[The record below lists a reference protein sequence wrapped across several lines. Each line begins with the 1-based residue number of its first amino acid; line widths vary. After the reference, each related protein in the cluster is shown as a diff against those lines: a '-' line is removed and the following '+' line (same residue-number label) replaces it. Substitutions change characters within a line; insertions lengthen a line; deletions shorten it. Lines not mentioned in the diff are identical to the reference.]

1 MSSIG
6 DLAQTANE
14 ARLVQRHDLLALGDA
29 GGRKAIA
36 AQADVRRQSCCLA
49 VARQRYGRDDG
60 AEVVCHVV
68 GHDNDGTG
76 AVLDMA
82 GCDRQICEPK
92 LHRVNSDLLIHIVS
106 FPAAQEAALPHKMQL
121 KSAMQVGTRI
131 ALHYILEEVSFYHHS
146 QNGDLRNGSEMDIIL
161 P

>member
-1 MSSIG
+1 MSHPPFRREVDLQLDAELLGQRVLDGEAVIPIG
-6 DLAQTANE
+6 DLAQAANE

-60 AEVVCHVV
+60 AEVVCHIV

-76 AVLDMA
+76 AVLDTA

-106 FPAAQEAALPHKMQL
+106 FPAAQEAALPL
-121 KSAMQVGTRI
+121 STSTAFASVSADWCR
-131 ALHYILEEVSFYHHS
+131 
-146 QNGDLRNGSEMDIIL
+146 
-161 P
+161 

>member
-1 MSSIG
+1 MAVRMYFAFSSISLFSSFVKVFAILSHPPYELDAELLGQRVLDGEAVIPIG

-29 GGRKAIA
+29 GGRKSIA
-36 AQADVRRQSCCLA
+36 AQADVRRQSCCFA

-76 AVLDMA
+76 AVLD
-82 GCDRQICEPK
+82 
-92 LHRVNSDLLIHIVS
+92 V
-106 FPAAQEAALPHKMQL
+106 
-121 KSAMQVGTRI
+121 
-131 ALHYILEEVSFYHHS
+131 
-146 QNGDLRNGSEMDIIL
+146 
-161 P
+161 